1 MDIIFSEIELHLNDP
16 KKQKIDTHV
25 NGICTV
31 CHKPFTV
38 SFYNIFRKKDF
49 SEICHKCKLSESKI
63 IERWADVQ
71 INNQEDIDVLI
82 ERIDSCKNPT
92 AWKTTNAFF
101 TCEKCGKRSGVQLK
115 SFIKNKSLICSAC
128 KAIETNEMKYGYKN
142 SFSNPAVQSKAHE
155 SLINK
160 YGRVGL
166 ACQEIKDKAT
176 ETNVKKYGAPNPL
189 SLNTEPYK
197 KRNETVQK
205 KYNVSNVFQDEQVKE
220 KCKKAWIN
228 NYGVDN
234 PSKSEKVL
242 DRIEKT
248 NLKSIGVSWPMQS
261 PTVQDK
267 LKATNL
273 EKFGSEYVMGTDY
286 FKEKSKQTYFEKHGV
301 TSPLQNPDVKKRIKM
316 SNLEKY
322 GVEWFSQTPEFAT
335 LRSTKF
341 MYDSKS
347 FDSSWELAFYIYCID
362 NNKTITRPT
371 KKFAYDY
378 NGTTHYY
385 HPDFEVDGK
394 LYEIKGP
401 QFFKKD
407 GTMQNPYNHEL
418 DGLFEAKHQ
427 CGLKNDVIFITNE
440 DIKKY
445 FNYVNST
452 YTKDFINLFKKN
464 IPFPYPNVELK
475 DKSDFGIIQHF
486 HKSIYHAN
494 RHGKRCPYDAWL
506 DKDLVL
512 KSALNRLRYKKR
524 CKPSD
529 ILQGFNIAKI
539 APKVS
544 VFNPK
549 LAEQLINRY
558 IPNVDIIF
566 DPFSGFS
573 GRMLGAFNCGK
584 QYFGFDI
591 NEDHVRESNE
601 IIEYKKIGDMCSVE
615 LKDLLSSK
623 TKDYTYLRGTALF
636 TCPPYNNKEQWG
648 CNEQYK
654 NCDEWIDLCI
664 EKYKVDK
671 YLFVVD
677 KTEKYSDKIVEVI
690 HNKSHF
696 GCNDELILLI

>member
-92 AWKTTNAFF
+92 AWKTTNVFF
-101 TCEKCGKRSGVQLK
+101 TCEKCGKCSCIQLK
-115 SFIKNKSLICSAC
+115 SFIKNKTLICSAC
-128 KAIETNEMKYGYKN
+128 KTIDTNEMRYGYKA
-142 SFSNPAVQSKAHE
+142 SFSNPDVQSKVHE

-160 YGRVGL
+160 YGGVGL

-205 KYNVSNVFQDEQVKE
+205 KYNVSNVFQEEQVKE

-248 NLKSIGVSWPMQS
+248 NLK
-261 PTVQDK
+261 
-267 LKATNL
+267 
-273 EKFGSEYVMGTDY
+273 
-286 FKEKSKQTYFEKHGV
+286 
-301 TSPLQNPDVKKRIKM
+301 
-316 SNLEKY
+316 KY

-335 LRSTKF
+335 LRNTKF

-427 CGLKNDVIFITNE
+427 CGLKNGVIFITNE

-464 IPFPYPNVELK
+464 LPFPYPNVELK

-544 VFNPK
+544 VFSPK

-558 IPNVDIIF
+558 IPNADIIF

-591 NEDHVRESNE
+591 NEDHVMESNE

-615 LKDLLSSK
+615 LKDILSSK

>member
-1 MDIIFSEIELHLNDP
+1 MDISFSEIDLHLNDS
-16 KKQKIDTHV
+16 KKQKINTHV

-71 INNQEDIDVLI
+71 INDQEDIDVLI

-92 AWKTTNAFF
+92 AWKTTNVFF
-101 TCEKCGKRSGVQLK
+101 TCEKCGKCSCIQLK
-115 SFIKNKSLICSAC
+115 SFIKNKTLICSAC
-128 KAIETNEMKYGYKN
+128 KTIDTNEMRYGYKA
-142 SFSNPAVQSKAHE
+142 SFSNPDVQSKVHE

-160 YGRVGL
+160 YGGVGL

-248 NLKSIGVSWPMQS
+248 NLK
-261 PTVQDK
+261 
-267 LKATNL
+267 
-273 EKFGSEYVMGTDY
+273 
-286 FKEKSKQTYFEKHGV
+286 
-301 TSPLQNPDVKKRIKM
+301 
-316 SNLEKY
+316 KY

-394 LYEIKGP
+394 LYEIKGS

-427 CGLKNDVIFITNE
+427 CGLKNGVIFITNE

-494 RHGKRCPYDAWL
+494 RHGKRCPYDAWF

-544 VFNPK
+544 VFSPK

-558 IPNVDIIF
+558 IPNADIIF

-615 LKDLLSSK
+615 LKDILSSK

-696 GCNDELILLI
+696 GCNDELVLLI